1 MQYNPPFIYCMAAY
15 TMKSGSRQVVAG
27 LGNGMLLRFKRKG
40 LELQE
45 ICGDT
50 GHADQI
56 SSLYLESAKALMVTA
71 SHDKTMAIHR
81 MAQDCEQ
88 LIEKTVLRVQVPEKV
103 NEIVGYDTGASSVV
117 PDLLVGDVS
126 PIISRFVIKS

>member
-1 MQYNPPFIYCMAAY
+1 MQYNPPFIYCMGAY
-15 TMKSGSRQVVAG
+15 TTKSGSRQVVTG

-56 SSLYLESAKALMVTA
+56 SSLSMESAKALMVTA

-81 MAQDCEQ
+81 MAQDGEQ
-88 LIEKTVLRVQVPEKV
+88 LIEKTVLRV
-103 NEIVGYDTGASSVV
+103 
-117 PDLLVGDVS
+117 
-126 PIISRFVIKS
+126 

>member
-15 TMKSGSRQVVAG
+15 TTKSGSRQVVAG
-27 LGNGMLLRFKRKG
+27 SGNGMLLRFKRKG

-45 ICGDT
+45 ICGET

-56 SSLYLESAKALMVTA
+56 SSLYMDSAKALMVTA

-81 MAQDCEQ
+81 MAPDGEQ
-88 LIEKTVLRVQVPEKV
+88 LIEKTVLRV
-103 NEIVGYDTGASSVV
+103 
-117 PDLLVGDVS
+117 
-126 PIISRFVIKS
+126 

>member
-15 TMKSGSRQVVAG
+15 TTKSGSRQVVAG

-56 SSLYLESAKALMVTA
+56 SSLYMESPKALMVTA

-81 MAQDCEQ
+81 MAPDGEQ
-88 LIEKTVLRVQVPEKV
+88 LIEKTVLRV
-103 NEIVGYDTGASSVV
+103 
-117 PDLLVGDVS
+117 
-126 PIISRFVIKS
+126 